1 MVLVSLHKQPRGG
14 SEVSASSQKQSTA
27 WGIAGPGGEPADQG
41 RTRLFVTE
49 ESGRKRSSRKEKMK
63 EMEGL
68 NRNEVNKGEKNEE

>member
-1 MVLVSLHKQPRGG
+1 MVPVSLHKQPRGG

-27 WGIAGPGGEPADQG
+27 WGIAGPGGEPVDQG

-49 ESGRKRSSRKEKMK
+49 ESGRKTSSRKEKMK